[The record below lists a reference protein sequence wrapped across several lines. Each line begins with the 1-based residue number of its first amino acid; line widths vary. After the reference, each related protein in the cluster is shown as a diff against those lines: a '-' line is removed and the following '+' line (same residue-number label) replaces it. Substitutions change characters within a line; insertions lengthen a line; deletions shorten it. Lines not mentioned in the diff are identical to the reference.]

1 MSPASWCAPG
11 KRSNA
16 PIPERAVPL
25 RSPGASDQ
33 HDREMPPVPASEP
46 NGDDLGRIEGIE
58 PWIADL
64 LHKCGVGEFTALAGL
79 SPEALATTLRERAFV
94 ELTTERIER
103 ENWLG
108 QARRLGAAA
117 DLSTEE
123 PDAHSAAEGMRE
135 GSGQQ
140 AAGFS
145 LFFDAVRD
153 EEGNEVWQTR
163 VYHEESGQ
171 EVILPG
177 TEAGPWASWILSRA
191 MPEVR
196 RRGGPPGETP
206 SRPSLVH
213 HLMVRIL
220 GARLAQGGGAEGF
233 SVEVRLQVSGLPEIE
248 QALGRAALVAVLD
261 RDG

>member
-1 MSPASWCAPG
+1 MMPPAPASAA
-11 KRSNA
+11 KDDA
-16 PIPERAVPL
+16 
-25 RSPGASDQ
+25 
-33 HDREMPPVPASEP
+33 
-46 NGDDLGRIEGIE
+46 DDLGRIDGIE
-58 PWIADL
+58 PWIVDL
-64 LHKCGVGEFTALAGL
+64 LRRCGVGQFTALAGL
-79 SPEALATTLRERAFV
+79 SAETLATTLRERAFA

-108 QARRLGAAA
+108 QARGLIGAADPLAEPGA
-117 DLSTEE
+117 DE
-123 PDAHSAAEGMRE
+123 PGAGRAAEGTGEAGR
-135 GSGQQ
+135 QQ

-191 MPEVR
+191 LPEPG
-196 RRGGPPGETP
+196 RRGAPPGETP
-206 SRPSLVH
+206 PGPSLVH
-213 HLMVRIL
+213 HLIVRII
-220 GARLAQGGGAEGF
+220 GARLVQGERAEGYSEGL

-248 QALGRAALVAVLD
+248 QALGRAALVAVLGRD
-261 RDG
+261 R